1 MPGNPGVELVFYEAL
16 TSLAVPAFCEA
27 VRESLLTSPAHLW
40 INLEDV
46 KVADVAGPAALLQ
59 AVRLCEARGT
69 PVSILASPAIYRAVL
84 VAGVLPELPLEGP
97 GAGPSIPAPGVPRED
112 PGQPPRFLAC
122 TGRLGLRP
130 PTWDELEHFAA
141 WASDPLLDQ
150 MVGSQLLFLCRHL
163 GPYHPDFVAH
173 TLYDPSALTL
183 VVLPLVPDAKPVG
196 FVRLF
201 NVNLVE
207 RFAFLET
214 GIVNARSLRAGWGIE
229 ASRLALAWA
238 MDALEIR
245 RVEAKVYAYN
255 VLSINS
261 LRRNGFQHE
270 GVLRAAKMYGGQL
283 WDILLFAIL
292 EEEMRAQRVQ
302 DGFPYMGFWKPD
314 DRP

>member
-1 MPGNPGVELVFYEAL
+1 M
-16 TSLAVPAFCEA
+16 
-27 VRESLLTSPAHLW
+27 
-40 INLEDV
+40 
-46 KVADVAGPAALLQ
+46 KVADIAGPAALLQ
-59 AVRLCEARGT
+59 AVRRCQARGVR
-69 PVSILASPAIYRAVL
+69 VSILPSPAIHRALL
-84 VAGVLPELPLEGP
+84 VAGILPELPLEGP
-97 GAGPSIPAPGVPRED
+97 GAGPPIAAPGVPRED
-112 PGQPPRFLAC
+112 PAQPPRLLAS
-122 TGRLGLRP
+122 TARLGLRP
-130 PTWDELEHFAA
+130 PTWDELEHFST
-141 WASDPLLDQ
+141 WAGDPLLDQ

-163 GPYHPDFVAH
+163 GPYRPDFVAH
-173 TLYDPSALTL
+173 VLYDPSAITL
-183 VVLPLVPDAKPVG
+183 VVRSLEPDAQPVG

-229 ASRLALAWA
+229 ASRLALAWS
-238 MDALEIR
+238 MDVLEVR

-292 EEEMRAQRVQ
+292 EDEMRTQRLQ
-302 DGFPYMGFWKPD
+302 DGFPYMGFWDPD